1 MCIHFTCKYVC
12 RKQRQNWSIPGE
24 AEGEAQSRP
33 FYMYWLN
40 SPKFH
45 TPVLLSFWKRL
56 HIQPPPAPPASRGL
70 PSRWKRHCSVGCFIS
85 YGGVKAAKSCLLMS
99 IDNWKSPGPSCPA
112 VPPLIPPGRWHEQCW
127 ECHPACHSIRIAR
140 LIACFALQST
150 GLQKQI
156 LNWEA
161 ELLIG
166 QQLCPYPN
174 LILTTQPPP
183 PGAATAT
190 TICPLMLTNL
200 APDYQQGGC
209 MCSGSGQFSSN
220 RVSLPFSEQVHIWI
234 SPSKD
239 DRTSGNEMFSLLSL
253 SSMVW
258 LPVTLIE
265 LEYKSQWM

>member
-1 MCIHFTCKYVC
+1 MCMHFTCKYVC

-24 AEGEAQSRP
+24 AEGEVQSRP

-127 ECHPACHSIRIAR
+127 ECHPACHSIRMAR
-140 LIACFALQST
+140 LIACFALQSP
-150 GLQKQI
+150 GLQKQS

-166 QQLCPYPN
+166 QQLCP
-174 LILTTQPPP
+174 
-183 PGAATAT
+183 
-190 TICPLMLTNL
+190 
-200 APDYQQGGC
+200 
-209 MCSGSGQFSSN
+209 
-220 RVSLPFSEQVHIWI
+220 
-234 SPSKD
+234 
-239 DRTSGNEMFSLLSL
+239 
-253 SSMVW
+253 
-258 LPVTLIE
+258 
-265 LEYKSQWM
+265 